1 MERPQE
7 IEIDP
12 YGEGRN
18 PVDNYKTLISAIV
31 PRPIGFVST
40 VSKTG
45 ERNLA
50 PFHTLQW

>member
-7 IEIDP
+7 IGNP

-31 PRPIGFVST
+31 PRPIGLF
-40 VSKTG
+40 
-45 ERNLA
+45 
-50 PFHTLQW
+50 LQYPKLVNAI